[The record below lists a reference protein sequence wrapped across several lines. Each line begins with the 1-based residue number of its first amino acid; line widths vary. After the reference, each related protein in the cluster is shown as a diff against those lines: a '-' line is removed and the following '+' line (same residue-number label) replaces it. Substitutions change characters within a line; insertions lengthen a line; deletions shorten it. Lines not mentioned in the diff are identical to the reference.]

1 MFVPPICCSALSR
14 LSLSLLIPCACL
26 STRYPLIAIGTP
38 RRTSSHYSFTGKAIL
53 GIASSSA
60 RPSAKYIVHPLFK
73 RSDHQL
79 WVTRSKQMTSR
90 PSVYKVDL
98 STTPSNPHRRSV
110 LLLLIHRHL
119 FCSPP
124 RALPLCQ
131 NIRGRSLLFFSIE
144 QNDLQSSKR
153 RVVLEAK
160 SSQWNKKNN
169 NNNHVKV
176 VVPIVKAKN

>member
-1 MFVPPICCSALSR
+1 MFVRPICCSALSR
-14 LSLSLLIPCACL
+14 LSLSLLLPCACL

-53 GIASSSA
+53 GIASSLA
-60 RPSAKYIVHPLFK
+60 RPSVSRPPAKYIVHPLFK

-153 RVVLEAK
+153 RVVL
-160 SSQWNKKNN
+160 
-169 NNNHVKV
+169 
-176 VVPIVKAKN
+176 